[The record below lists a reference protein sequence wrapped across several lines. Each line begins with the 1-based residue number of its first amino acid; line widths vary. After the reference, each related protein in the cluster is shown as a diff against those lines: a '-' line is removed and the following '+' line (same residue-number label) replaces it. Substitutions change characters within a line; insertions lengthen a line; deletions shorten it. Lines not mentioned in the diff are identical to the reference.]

1 MDSSAVWVGGV
12 LMAYVGMWLY
22 LAWEFEQAPL
32 VEDECECPF
41 SGQRAADEQCDECG
55 AYCEIGG
62 EE

>member
-1 MDSSAVWVGGV
+1 MDSSAIWVGGV
-12 LMAYVGMWLY
+12 LMAWVGMWLY

-32 VEDECECPF
+32 VEDECEC
-41 SGQRAADEQCDECG
+41 G